1 MAETSELGLN
11 MPIPGRA
18 GAGRTALDVGVAEL
32 AMPTPTPRIGSP
44 SPQSD
49 LLTLRCLEG
58 ARPGTE
64 YRLPDLGGLV
74 GRQDPGEAIEPL
86 CDLTEQETSPDE
98 RSVSRRHAEISRRGA
113 QVVVIDLDSVN
124 GTTLNGIRLA
134 PGQPM
139 PIGSGDILV
148 FGRVK
153 LILS

>member
-18 GAGRTALDVGVAEL
+18 GTRRQVPDTGVAAL
-32 AMPTPTPRIGSP
+32 AMPTPRTGAP
-44 SPQSD
+44 SPQSG
-49 LLTLRCLEG
+49 LLTLRCLDG
-58 ARPGTE
+58 ARPGIE
-64 YRLPDLGGLV
+64 YLLPDPGGLV

-86 CDLTEQETSPDE
+86 CDLTEQEASPDE
-98 RSVSRRHAEISRRGA
+98 RSVSRRHAEISRRGD
-113 QVVVIDLDSVN
+113 QIVVIDLDSVN
-124 GTTLNGIRLA
+124 GTTLNGIRLV

-139 PIGSGDILV
+139 PIGSGDVLV